1 MDKREYNMKPQTSH
15 ACIETYSSLVGP
27 ISVACTDKHVISI
40 CIGDESKTNIINE
53 VEQLGFEADH
63 QANTLTHK
71 MMKELQEYFNGK
83 RKRFTLKPQMF
94 GTPFQVIVW
103 EALQE
108 VPFGQI
114 LSYGELATK
123 IGKPKAARAVGN
135 AMGKNRI
142 PILIPCHRV
151 VANGGKLG
159 GFGCGLPVKRKLLEI
174 EHIELD

>member
-1 MDKREYNMKPQTSH
+1 MKTLTSH
-15 ACIETYSSLVGP
+15 ACIETYSSSVGP

-40 CIGDESKTNIINE
+40 CIGDESQTKIIND
-53 VEQLGFEADH
+53 VEQLGFHATL
-63 QANTLTHK
+63 QANPLTHK
-71 MMKELQEYFNGK
+71 MIGELQDYFNGK
-83 RKRFTLKPQMF
+83 RKRFTIKPLMF
-94 GTPFQVIVW
+94 GTPFQVTVW

-123 IGKPKAARAVGN
+123 IGKPKAARAVGS

-151 VANGGKLG
+151 IANGGKLG